1 MAKFL
6 ASAGAADYQ
15 SERGSSMEARSDMTR
30 RRVVVTGMG
39 LTSPL
44 GDTAAQVSEALQTQR
59 HGIAHMAQWAEI
71 PGLNTRLAAPALTVD
86 LTTLPRKKTRTMGR
100 VSMLSAF
107 ATEQAIS
114 DAGLDET
121 AVSSRRTGL
130 AYGSTHGSTSEL
142 ESFCRTLF
150 GPRGIAALSGT
161 AYLKFMSHTCA
172 ANLALAYGIRGRV
185 VPTVSACASGS
196 QAIGVGFETIRANLA
211 DVMLCGGAE
220 ELHSLH
226 AAIFDIM
233 YATSTRYN
241 DSPDAS
247 PRPFDKER
255 DGLVIGEGA
264 ATLVLEEY
272 EHAKRRGAT
281 IYGEVLGF
289 GMNCD
294 GQHVTSP
301 SADGMAEAMRLAL
314 ADAQLDKSSV
324 QYVNAHGTATEL
336 GDIAESEAT
345 FSVLGEKVPFS
356 STKGYTAHTLGACGA
371 LESIFC
377 FMAMRDGF
385 LPSNRNLV
393 QVDEQCAPLN
403 YLRGDTRRADFS
415 VAMNNNFAF
424 GGINTSLLLGR
435 L

>member
-1 MAKFL
+1 
-6 ASAGAADYQ
+6 
-15 SERGSSMEARSDMTR
+15 MTM

-39 LTSPL
+39 LTGPL
-44 GDTAAQVSEALQTQR
+44 GDSPAQASEALQAQR
-59 HGIAHMAQWAEI
+59 HGIAHMSQWAEI
-71 PGLNTRLAAPALTVD
+71 PGLQTRLAAPALTVD

-100 VSMLSAF
+100 VSWLSAY
-107 ATEQAIS
+107 ATDQAIAA
-114 DAGLDET
+114 AGLDDAALT
-121 AVSSRRTGL
+121 SRRTGL

-142 ESFCRTLF
+142 EAFCRTLF

-185 VPTVSACASGS
+185 VPTVSACTSGS
-196 QAIGVGFETIRANLA
+196 QAIGVGFETIRAGLA

-220 ELHSLH
+220 ELHFLH
-226 AAIFDIM
+226 ASVFDIM

-241 DSPDAS
+241 DRPECS
-247 PRPFDKER
+247 PRPFDKDR
-255 DGLVIGEGA
+255 DGLVVGEGA

-272 EHAKRRGAT
+272 EHAKQRGAS

-294 GQHVTSP
+294 GSHVTSP

-314 ADAQLDKSSV
+314 ADAQLDKLRV
-324 QYVNAHGTATEL
+324 QYINAHGTATEL
-336 GDIAESEAT
+336 GDIAETEAT
-345 FSVLGEKVPFS
+345 LAVMGETVPFS

-385 LPSNRNLV
+385 LPVNRNLAE
-393 QVDEQCAPLN
+393 VDPRCAALN
-403 YLRGDTRRADFS
+403 YVRGATCSADIAVS
-415 VAMNNNFAF
+415 MNNNFAF